1 MTGERPAPARLVR
14 DRVTGALYASFGT
27 WGWFLY
33 SFVPGL
39 PLLADELG
47 ITRAQAGLHTTF
59 MACGTLTSGVTSAR
73 LVRMLGRRGVLLL
86 AAGLLTAGV
95 VALVSGPGLLVTLP
109 AATLV
114 ATGGALFIAAAQPAL
129 TVHHGAAGPAAVSEA
144 HGVGALVG
152 LVGPLAL
159 GGSVALGWGWRPAVA
174 VTVALAVVTAVLV
187 ARLPGEGALGTATTA
202 RPAGPAAGVAASGA
216 GPTGVDASGTG
227 STGTGS
233 TGTDASGI
241 SASGTG
247 ASYPDA
253 ADAAGAVAAARATAF
268 SATFWLLW
276 ATLVAVVAIE
286 NATTAWAAD
295 LLRTHA
301 GAGSGVAAGAVS
313 GLIAGMCV
321 ARFAV
326 GRLALRF
333 TPPQLLLTA
342 FGVAAGGWL
351 VLWLATTP
359 AVALAGL
366 VVAGLGYGAQFPL
379 AISMLLAAAD
389 GRLDQA
395 QARSTLGVG
404 AAVAVAPVLLGGL
417 ADRVG
422 PHTAFLV
429 VPALVA
435 CGVGAVLLAERAR
448 RRGGD
453 ADAPRPRAGGSEGR

>member
-1 MTGERPAPARLVR
+1 MPARLVR
-14 DRVTGALYASFGT
+14 DRVTAALYACFGT

-47 ITRAQAGLHTTF
+47 ITRAQAGLQTTF
-59 MACGTLTSGVTSAR
+59 MACGTLTSGFTSAA
-73 LVRMLGRRGVLLL
+73 LVRRLGRRGVLLL
-86 AAGLLTAGV
+86 AAGLLAAGV
-95 VALVSGPGLLVTLP
+95 TALVSAPGLLVTLP
-109 AATLV
+109 AATVV

-129 TVHHGAAGPAAVSEA
+129 TVHHGAAGPAAVSEG

-159 GGSVALGWGWRPAVA
+159 GGAVALGWGWRPAVA
-174 VTVALAVVTAVLV
+174 VTVVLAAVTALLV
-187 ARLPGEGALGTATTA
+187 ARLPGQGALGTATATA
-202 RPAGPAAGVAASGA
+202 RAEPTGTTGTTETAGTTAAGATAAA
-216 GPTGVDASGTG
+216 
-227 STGTGS
+227 
-233 TGTDASGI
+233 
-241 SASGTG
+241 
-247 ASYPDA
+247 A
-253 ADAAGAVAAARATAF
+253 ADAEPASSVTAARSGDAPHAGAATGRPLRF
-268 SATFWLLW
+268 STTFWLLW

-301 GAGSGVAAGAVS
+301 GAESGVAAGAVS

-333 TPPQLLLTA
+333 TPLQLLLAA
-342 FGVAAGGWL
+342 FAVAAAGWL
-351 VLWLATTP
+351 VLWVATTP
-359 AVALAGL
+359 SLALAGL

-379 AISMLLAAAD
+379 AISMLLGAAD

-417 ADRVG
+417 ADQVG

-435 CGVGAVLLAERAR
+435 CGVVAVLLAERAR
-448 RRGGD
+448 RRHE
-453 ADAPRPRAGGSEGR
+453 PHPS

>member
-1 MTGERPAPARLVR
+1 MNARPAPARLVR
-14 DRVTGALYASFGT
+14 DRVTAALYACFGT

-59 MACGTLTSGVTSAR
+59 MACGTLTSGFTSAA
-73 LVRMLGRRGVLLL
+73 LVRRLGRRGVLLL
-86 AAGLLTAGV
+86 AAGLLSAGV
-95 VALVSGPGLLVTLP
+95 VALVSAPGLLVTLP
-109 AATLV
+109 AATVV

-129 TVHHGAAGPAAVSEA
+129 TVHHGAAGPAAVSEG
-144 HGVGALVG
+144 HGTGALVG

-159 GGSVALGWGWRPAVA
+159 GGAVALGWGWRPAVA
-174 VTVALAVVTAVLV
+174 VTVVLAAVTALLV
-187 ARLPGEGALGTATTA
+187 ARLPGQGALGTATA
-202 RPAGPAAGVAASGA
+202 RRSE
-216 GPTGVDASGTG
+216 PTE
-227 STGTGS
+227 
-233 TGTDASGI
+233 
-241 SASGTG
+241 
-247 ASYPDA
+247 
-253 ADAAGAVAAARATAF
+253 ADGQPTTAVAARTTTAPGTTTSPAGAATGRPGRF
-268 SATFWLLW
+268 STAFWLLW
-276 ATLVAVVAIE
+276 ATLVAVVGIE

-301 GAGSGVAAGAVS
+301 GAESGVAAGAVS

-333 TPPQLLLTA
+333 TPLQLLLAA
-342 FGVAAGGWL
+342 FAVAAAGWL
-351 VLWLATTP
+351 VLWVATTP
-359 AVALAGL
+359 ALALAGL

-379 AISMLLAAAD
+379 AISMLLGAAD

-417 ADRVG
+417 ADEVG

-429 VPALVA
+429 VPALIA
-435 CGVGAVLLAERAR
+435 CGVVAVLLAERAGR
-448 RRGGD
+448 RHEPHALHP
-453 ADAPRPRAGGSEGR
+453 ADAGGAA

>member
-1 MTGERPAPARLVR
+1 MADRRTGPAVGGRPAPARLVR
-14 DRVTGALYASFGT
+14 DRVTAALYACFGT

-59 MACGTLTSGVTSAR
+59 MACGTLTSGFTSAR
-73 LVRMLGRRGVLLL
+73 LVRRLGRRGVLLL
-86 AAGLLTAGV
+86 AAGLLAGGV
-95 VALVSGPGLLVTLP
+95 VALVSAPGLLVTLP
-109 AATLV
+109 AATVV

-129 TVHHGAAGPAAVSEA
+129 TVHHGAAGPAAVSEG
-144 HGVGALVG
+144 HGTGALVG

-159 GGSVALGWGWRPAVA
+159 GASVAAGWGWRPAVA
-174 VTVALAVVTAVLV
+174 VTVVLAAATALLV
-187 ARLPGEGALGTATTA
+187 ARLPGEGALGTATTT
-202 RPAGPAAGVAASGA
+202 RTVGA
-216 GPTGVDASGTG
+216 EDGREDGR
-227 STGTGS
+227 
-233 TGTDASGI
+233 TDAR
-241 SASGTG
+241 
-247 ASYPDA
+247 PDA
-253 ADAAGAVAAARATAF
+253 ATTGRRPGF

-301 GAGSGVAAGAVS
+301 GADSGVAAGAVS

-333 TPPQLLLTA
+333 TPLQLLLAA
-342 FGVAAGGWL
+342 FAVAAAGWS
-351 VLWLATTP
+351 VLWVATTP
-359 AVALAGL
+359 PLALAGL

-379 AISMLLAAAD
+379 AISMLLGAAD

-448 RRGGD
+448 RRAAQD
-453 ADAPRPRAGGSEGR
+453 AAGAAGGTA

>member
-1 MTGERPAPARLVR
+1 VNARPVPARLVR
-14 DRVTGALYASFGT
+14 DRVTAALYACFGT

-39 PLLADELG
+39 PLVADELG

-59 MACGTLTSGVTSAR
+59 MACGTLTSGFTSAA
-73 LVRMLGRRGVLLL
+73 LVRRLGRRGVLLL
-86 AAGLLTAGV
+86 AAGLLSAGV
-95 VALVSGPGLLVTLP
+95 VALVSAPGLLVTLP
-109 AATLV
+109 AATV
-114 ATGGALFIAAAQPAL
+114 AATGGALFIAAAQPAL
-129 TVHHGAAGPAAVSEA
+129 TVHHGAAGPAAVSEG
-144 HGVGALVG
+144 HGTGALVG

-159 GGSVALGWGWRPAVA
+159 GGAVALGWGWRPAVA
-174 VTVALAVVTAVLV
+174 VTLVLAAVTTLLV
-187 ARLPGEGALGTATTA
+187 ARLPGQGALGRATA
-202 RPAGPAAGVAASGA
+202 RPTATASATGAAAAAGSMDAAPGGAAS
-216 GPTGVDASGTG
+216 
-227 STGTGS
+227 
-233 TGTDASGI
+233 
-241 SASGTG
+241 
-247 ASYPDA
+247 
-253 ADAAGAVAAARATAF
+253 ARRPGRFSTAF
-268 SATFWLLW
+268 WLVW

-333 TPPQLLLTA
+333 TPLQLLLAA
-342 FGVAAGGWL
+342 FAVAAAGWL
-351 VLWLATTP
+351 VLWVATTP
-359 AVALAGL
+359 ALALAGL

-379 AISMLLAAAD
+379 AISMLLGASD

-417 ADRVG
+417 ADEVG

-429 VPALVA
+429 VPALIA

-448 RRGGD
+448 RRQALHPLSP
-453 ADAPRPRAGGSEGR
+453 ADAGGAA